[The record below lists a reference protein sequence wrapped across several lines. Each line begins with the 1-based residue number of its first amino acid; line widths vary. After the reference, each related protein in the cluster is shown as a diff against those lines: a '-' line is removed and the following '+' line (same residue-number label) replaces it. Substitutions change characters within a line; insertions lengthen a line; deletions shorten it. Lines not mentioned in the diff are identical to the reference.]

1 MATLPLKD
9 FAECKMKL
17 GKAKNYM
24 PSFATPAV
32 ERLWSTL
39 TLQGDSVNNIVFIYK
54 FPFQP
59 FLGTH

>member
-1 MATLPLKD
+1 
-9 FAECKMKL
+9 MKL
-17 GKAKNYM
+17 GKSKNYM